1 MNDLSTEKLFDIL
14 VKSISDAGTPEE
26 REVQCRK
33 FIKEYIHIK
42 SAPKNIKG
50 GKDRISKLLTTI
62 QQKDLEV
69 SFWRDV
75 VRELDRNNINKYYD
89 AINQLLIQNG
99 FVKSNGQ
106 ATGTNGQ

>member
-1 MNDLSTEKLFDIL
+1 MSDLKFEELVDIM
-14 VKSISDAGTPEE
+14 VKQISDANNPED
-26 REVQCRK
+26 REAKCRK
-33 FIKEYIHIK
+33 FIKEYIRIK
-42 SAPKNIKG
+42 NAPKNIKG

-75 VRELDRNNINKYYD
+75 VRELDLKNINKYYD

-99 FVKSNGQ
+99 FLK
-106 ATGTNGQ
+106 TNGKPTDQNG